1 MKLKQLL
8 LIGMLIAAFGCKD
21 GYIDDIKGAPQ
32 GTDVTAPTVTINYP
46 FEGAKVRVVED
57 VATININVSTADDIE
72 IESVKISLD
81 GDELVEYTDFIDYRK
96 ATNVYQYTQLENGD
110 HELTVVA
117 TDKTGKS
124 TTKSVNFTKAEPYSP
139 TYPGEIIYFPFDGD
153 YADLITLEEG
163 TPAGTTTFV
172 DGLKGGKAVNLT
184 ASSQSYVLFPG
195 DTLAEQEEFSLSFWV
210 HPEFVDANSDNG
222 IDGILGL
229 VNLSHTSN
237 FWGNIDMFIE
247 NGSNPTAGAELK
259 VHVVSEGT
267 SESWITGAGFQGLT
281 TFFGQWSHH
290 VLSYDNTAHQ
300 FKYYINGVLVK
311 TAAAAWAS
319 NDLNFV
325 GSGNIVLGAV
335 HFMTS
340 PSQTTGSGSQPWASY
355 LTGQLDEVRI
365 FNRALSQSDV
375 TTIYNDWK

>member
-1 MKLKQLL
+1 MKFRQLL
-8 LIGMLIAAFGCKD
+8 LIGMLFTAFACKD

-32 GTDVTAPTVTINYP
+32 GSDVTAPTVTVNYP

-57 VATININVSTADDIE
+57 IATININVTTSDDIE
-72 IESVKISLD
+72 IQSVKISLD

-96 ATNVYQYTQLENGD
+96 STNVFQYTQLETGD
-110 HELTVVA
+110 HVLTVVA
-117 TDKTGKS
+117 TDATGKT
-124 TTKSVNFTKAEPYSP
+124 TTKTVNFVKAEPYSP
-139 TYPGEIIYFPFDGD
+139 TYPGEIIYLPFDGD
-153 YADLITLEEG
+153 YADLITLTEG

-184 ASSQSYVLFPG
+184 ASSESYILYPG
-195 DTLAEQEEFSLSFWV
+195 DTLAEQNEFALSFWV
-210 HPEFVDANSDNG
+210 HPTFVDADIDGG

-229 VNLSHTSN
+229 VNLSNVKN

-247 NGSNPTAGAELK
+247 NNSNPTVGAELK
-259 VHVVSEGT
+259 VHVVSDGT
-267 SESWITGAGFQGLT
+267 SESWITDGGFKGIM
-281 TFFGQWSHH
+281 TFFNQWSHH

-300 FKYYINGVLVK
+300 FKYYINGTLIK
-311 TAAAAWAS
+311 TAPAAWAS

-325 GSGNIVLGAV
+325 DSGNIVLGAV
-335 HFMTS
+335 HFMTD
-340 PSQTTGSGSQPWASY
+340 PSQTTGSGSQSWASY